1 MAWRLVYRAVRLV
14 YEPASHGSPAR
25 VPTTRIDE
33 TFRPADPRPWKGLPR
48 GSIEVQPGESVNKS
62 GAHRLWT
69 GYMLKHGVYIT
80 ISTPAGEH
88 ALLKIARALHPAR
101 K

>member
-1 MAWRLVYRAVRLV
+1 MYWRLTYRAVRLV
-14 YEPASHGSPAR
+14 YKPASHASPAR
-25 VPTTRIDE
+25 LPTTRIDE
-33 TFRPADPRPWKGLPR
+33 TFRPADPRPWKGLPP

-69 GYMLKHGVYIT
+69 GYLVKHGVYIT

-88 ALLKIARALHPAR
+88 ALLKIARALQR
-101 K
+101 SGR